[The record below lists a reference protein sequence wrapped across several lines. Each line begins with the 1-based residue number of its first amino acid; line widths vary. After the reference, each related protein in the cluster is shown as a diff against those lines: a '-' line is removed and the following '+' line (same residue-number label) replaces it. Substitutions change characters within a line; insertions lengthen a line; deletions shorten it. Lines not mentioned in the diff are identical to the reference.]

1 MNDEDAAAEVPTVFT
16 LSQNTPNPF
25 NPSTAI
31 AFALSRPERVR
42 LTVYDALG
50 REVALLASGN
60 FSAGSHTVRWEG
72 RDGRG
77 NAVSSGV
84 YLYRLEAGGKSEVR
98 KMLLAR

>member
-1 MNDEDAAAEVPTVFT
+1 MNDEDTAAEVPSVFT

-31 AFALSRPERVR
+31 AFTLSRSERVH

-50 REVALLASGN
+50 RTVAVLAAGN
-60 FSAGSHTVRWEG
+60 FSAGSHSVRWDG
-72 RDGRG
+72 RDTQG

-84 YLYRLEAGGKSEVR
+84 YLYRLEAGGKTETR

>member
-1 MNDEDAAAEVPTVFT
+1 MNDEDTATEVPEVFT

-31 AFALSRPERVR
+31 AFTLSRPEVVH

-50 REVALLASGN
+50 RAVAVLAAGN
-60 FSAGSHTVRWEG
+60 YSVGSHTVRWDG

-84 YLYRLEAGGKSEVR
+84 YLYRLEAGGKTETR